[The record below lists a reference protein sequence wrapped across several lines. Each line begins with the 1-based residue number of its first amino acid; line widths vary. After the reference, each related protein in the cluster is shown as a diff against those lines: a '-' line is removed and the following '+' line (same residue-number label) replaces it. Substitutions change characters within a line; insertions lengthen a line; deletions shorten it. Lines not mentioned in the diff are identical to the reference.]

1 MEKAVANSTYFEGV
15 TPRWLS
21 IADFANSTN
30 FNLTSPG
37 ILLILDTLKEVQIGL
52 GREFSKTVLKNREAF
67 VTKSLL
73 KYLNID
79 WDQNSQV
86 QLVIDLRKYFNLL
99 FALYKNSDLNSNYY
113 SDFNLY
119 PIFKDI
125 YEKIT
130 NSELNS
136 QKENIFVIRVNF
148 TIVESFESPN
158 GKFADS
164 YGNVMVIDWNYIIPT
179 ISEAFIKNI
188 EKVTNDKLLLEDLK

>member
-1 MEKAVANSTYFEGV
+1 M
-15 TPRWLS
+15 
-21 IADFANSTN
+21 
-30 FNLTSPG
+30 
-37 ILLILDTLKEVQIGL
+37 
-52 GREFSKTVLKNREAF
+52 
-67 VTKSLL
+67 
-73 KYLNID
+73 YLNID

-99 FALYKNSDLNSNYY
+99 FAPNQNSDLNSNYY

-125 YEKIT
+125 YEKIE

-158 GKFADS
+158 GKFVDS
-164 YGNVMVIDWNYIIPT
+164 YGNVMVIDWNYIQ
-179 ISEAFIKNI
+179 
-188 EKVTNDKLLLEDLK
+188 LKQFFP